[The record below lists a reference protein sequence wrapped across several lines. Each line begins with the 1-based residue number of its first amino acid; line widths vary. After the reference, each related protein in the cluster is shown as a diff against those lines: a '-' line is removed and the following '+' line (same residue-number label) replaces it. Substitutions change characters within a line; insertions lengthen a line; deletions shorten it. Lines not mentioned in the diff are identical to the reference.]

1 MAGKRKP
8 SQHPPND
15 HVDGID
21 TLSHERFNRAV
32 GAVINRDFTAW
43 VAVKNRPT
51 VLSWQTSLS
60 KSQFA
65 KAGIFLWPSA
75 FGPEKF
81 PIRFMNRQIVDAG
94 KTPPHQTGFIELP
107 VFVAIGAEPV
117 VGIIMPLI
125 GKPDG
130 NSMTVESPQFFD
142 KPVVQFPDPFAG

>member
-21 TLSHERFNRAV
+21 TLIHERFNSRAS
-32 GAVINRDFTAW
+32 GF
-43 VAVKNRPT
+43 
-51 VLSWQTSLS
+51 SWQTSLS
-60 KSQFA
+60 KPQFA

-94 KTPPHQTGFIELP
+94 KTPSHQTGFIELP

-130 NSMTVESPQFFD
+130 NSVTVESPQFFD
-142 KPVVQFPDPFAG
+142 KPVIQFADPFAG